1 MSLMITSEISK
12 QYLQEEDAV
21 EGFKI
26 AVANNQLRLALEIL
40 TEIIDAFMGGFET
53 LMPEQSASDTNV
65 QESTV
70 EQDKGQE
77 TPKKHSQKK

>member
-65 QESTV
+65 Q
-70 EQDKGQE
+70 
-77 TPKKHSQKK
+77 